1 MQQKTAAEKS
11 DDSHCIIKI
20 VITSSNNNK
29 VMDNLGITY
38 RYSICLFQAK
48 ITFEEATS
56 TGQAAF
62 FLLESKYAGDIFV
75 CKLGNLDAGE
85 TAVLTMAYVVEL
97 TVQPDGDLN
106 FELPY
111 VLNTR
116 YSSGQSIQ
124 AQTIYKKTIS
134 FIVISCRHKGR
145 KGKFTGLQFRCTFN
159 NILNINKNDQFKDP
173 QKWY

>member
-1 MQQKTAAEKS
+1 
-11 DDSHCIIKI
+11 
-20 VITSSNNNK
+20 
-29 VMDNLGITY
+29 MDNLGIT
-38 RYSICLFQAK
+38 YSICLFQAK

-62 FLLESKYAGDIFV
+62 FLSESKYAGDIFV

-97 TVQPDGDLN
+97 TVQPDGDLI

-124 AQTIYKKTIS
+124 AQIIKQYHLLLYLEGIREQKEIS
-134 FIVISCRHKGR
+134 QVCNLGVH
-145 KGKFTGLQFRCTFN
+145 
-159 NILNINKNDQFKDP
+159 
-173 QKWY
+173 